1 MNLVCVAKSDVG
13 KKRSHNEDAYHV
25 DVELGLFAVADGM
38 GGHAAGEVASQEAL
52 AALVD
57 MLLDN
62 KQVLDDF
69 RAAPGKDNARDV
81 SRLLDRAVRAA
92 AYQVFAMSQ
101 VEPERKGMG
110 TTLSALLV
118 QPTAGFI
125 AHVGDS
131 RIYMLRDGQIRQIT
145 HDHPYVAE
153 MIKKG
158 KMTPE
163 EAQRSRFANLLVRAV
178 GSNDFVLVDIR
189 IVRCQPGDMF
199 LLCSDGL
206 SGYLES
212 PREIVEHVAAT
223 DMAGSVQK
231 LIDLALERG
240 GRDNI
245 TVVLV
250 RLDP

>member
-1 MNLVCVAKSDVG
+1 MKLVCVAKTDVG
-13 KKRSHNEDAYHV
+13 KKRSHNEDAYTI

-38 GGHAAGEVASQEAL
+38 GGHAAGEVASREAL

-57 MLLDN
+57 MVLDN
-62 KQVLDDF
+62 KQLVDDF
-69 RAAPGKDNARDV
+69 RAKPGKDSARQL
-81 SRLLDRAVRAA
+81 SRLLDRSVRSA

-101 VEPERKGMG
+101 VDPERKGMG
-110 TTLSALLV
+110 TTLSTLLL
-118 QPTAGFI
+118 QPGAAFV

-131 RIYMLRDGQIRQIT
+131 RIYMMRAGQIRQIT
-145 HDHPYVAE
+145 NDHTYVAE
-153 MIKKG
+153 MVNKG
-158 KMTPE
+158 RMTRQ

-178 GSNDFVLVDIR
+178 GSNDFVLVDTR

-199 LLCSDGL
+199 LLCTDGL
-206 SGYLES
+206 SGYIEQ
-212 PREIVEHVAAT
+212 PQEIINNISAN
-223 DMAGSVQK
+223 DMAGSVQR

-245 TVVLV
+245 TVLLV